1 MARSIGAFQRAT
13 LGFILAG
20 VGTCSAAEHVA
31 VAAAANLVY
40 VLEPLR
46 AEFARTDP
54 GVDVESEIGASGNL
68 VAQISNGAPYDVFLS
83 ADMEYPKRLIQSGG
97 AQASSLVTFA
107 VGKLALWT
115 TRPDLDLSSIDS
127 VVRNPRVAKL
137 AIANPSVAPYG
148 QAAEQVLAK
157 LGLAEAAKAKLV
169 FGENITQTAEYV
181 SSGNADAGF
190 VALSLILSPKLKDKG
205 RWLEIPPALYDPISQ
220 GGVLTTRGAA
230 NPAARRYLAFL
241 TNPAARKV
249 FAQFGY
255 GLPDG
260 SQSTAGVPMPA
271 GSRPLDAGGISG
283 RLAVE

>member
-1 MARSIGAFQRAT
+1 MRMARPIGAFQCVI
-13 LGFILAG
+13 LGITLAG
-20 VGTCSAAEHVA
+20 AGSCAAAERVA

-40 VLEPLR
+40 VLEPLN
-46 AEFARTDP
+46 AEFAKTDP

-68 VAQISNGAPYDVFLS
+68 VAQIGNGAPYDVFLS
-83 ADMEYPKRLIQSGG
+83 ADMEYPKKLVQAGG

-115 TRPDLDLSSIDS
+115 TRPELDLSSVES
-127 VVRNPRVAKL
+127 VVRNPKVAKL

-148 QAAEQVLAK
+148 RAAEQVLAK
-157 LGLAEAAKAKLV
+157 LGLTGVARAKLV

-190 VALSLILSPKLKDKG
+190 VALSLVFSPKLKDKG
-205 RWLEIPPALYDPISQ
+205 RWLEVSPELYDPIAQ
-220 GGVLTTRGAA
+220 GGVLTNRGAA

-241 TNPAARKV
+241 TSPAARRV

-255 GLPDG
+255 GLP
-260 SQSTAGVPMPA
+260 
-271 GSRPLDAGGISG
+271 
-283 RLAVE
+283 